1 MSSLKMTRYFME
13 RGHRSFC
20 LCKTGSEL
28 HRNLRESGLPHFSLS
43 ILSRYSPLSVS
54 KVRRLVKD
62 NKVQIVHSHFTHDLW
77 LLSPALWGLPS
88 VKLFATSRMLFSR
101 VRKKDWA
108 HKLLYKRLEKMIA
121 LSHIATNSFLRC
133 LPLASEDM
141 VVIPNGVDLS
151 RFSPDRYNTNVI
163 REEFSIRDDESL
175 VGLIGRLDQGKGQEE
190 LVYAASDVV
199 KEFPKCKFLL
209 VGEETKGETTGFGDK
224 IRRLIGEFKLEEN
237 VILAGFRTDTP
248 QILKALDVFVLP
260 SYKENFSNSL
270 LEAMAMRIP
279 IVATD
284 SGGNP
289 EILDNGNCAILVPPR
304 EAPPL
309 ANAIKQ
315 YLINPQLA
323 QSKAANARKKVE
335 EEYDLNL
342 VLDKIE
348 ELYFRS
354 LGYT

>member
-1 MSSLKMTRYFME
+1 MSSLKMTRYFTE

-20 LCKTGSEL
+20 LCKTGSDL
-28 HRNLRESGLPHFSLS
+28 HRNLRGSGLPHFSLNM
-43 ILSRYSPLSVS
+43 LSHYSPLSTL
-54 KVRRLVKD
+54 KVRRLIQE
-62 NKVQIVHSHFTHDLW
+62 NEVQIVHSHFTHDLW
-77 LLSPALWGLPS
+77 LLSPALWGLPT

-121 LSHIATNSFLRC
+121 LSHIARNSFLKC

-151 RFSPDRYNTNVI
+151 RFSPDKYNRNVI
-163 REEFSIRDDESL
+163 REEFSIREDEPL

-190 LVYAASDVV
+190 LVYAASDVI

-248 QILKALDVFVLP
+248 QILKALDIFVLP

-270 LEAMAMRIP
+270 LEAMAMMIP

-289 EILDNGNCAILVPPR
+289 EILDNGNCAILITPR

-315 YLINPQLA
+315 YLVHPQLA
-323 QSKAANARKKVE
+323 QRKALNARKKVE

-342 VLDKIE
+342 VLDRIE
-348 ELYFRS
+348 QLYFKC